1 MIPRDKIKY
10 LVDRYINLEKE
21 FSLGTI
27 NKKEFA
33 SKSKEYSD
41 LKEIVNQAK
50 DYLNFEDEKLDLE
63 KIINDKKNDGEMK
76 DMAKNELKKMI
87 EKKEINEKKTEIIFN
102 SKR

>member
-21 FSLGTI
+21 FSLGSI

-50 DYLNFEDEKLDLE
+50 DYLNFEDEKSDLE
-63 KIINDKKNDGEMK
+63 KIINDKKM
-76 DMAKNELKKMI
+76 MAK
-87 EKKEINEKKTEIIFN
+87 
-102 SKR
+102 